1 MKRTTLFAA
10 AAFAL
15 ALASPALA
23 YSPGHSPIDT
33 GIFGNFDTGKIAK
46 DAFVLGHITGDA
58 KLLSVAAALGVD
70 KPACGCSDCLTAK
83 TDDIVAI
90 TGGAGLDQNCALPID
105 QQASNTDRIP
115 AIVIDTYD
123 RYDVAFLAK
132 KNWDG
137 GSQYP
142 ATGTLLKTWNVAIA
156 NAYDVD
162 IDKQKGAELT
172 GHAPPLVA
180 MNDAQVSKIG
190 IIVHGVGVG
199 HTPLDFLTS

>member
-23 YSPGHSPIDT
+23 YSPGHSPIDK

-46 DAFVLGHITGDA
+46 DAFVLGNITGDA
-58 KLLSVAAALGVD
+58 KLLSIAAAFGVD
-70 KPACGCSDCLTAK
+70 KPACTCSGCLTAK

-90 TGGAGLDQNCALPID
+90 TGGAGLDQDCALPID

-115 AIVIDTYD
+115 AIMIDTYD

-142 ATGTLLKTWNVAIA
+142 ATGTLLKTWNVAVS
-156 NAYDVD
+156 NAYGLDS
-162 IDKQKGAELT
+162 GTAG
-172 GHAPPLVA
+172 GHGRILPLA
-180 MNDAQVSKIG
+180 LNDLAKIG
-190 IIVHGVGVG
+190 AIVHGVGVG
-199 HTPLDFLTS
+199 HTPLGFLTS